1 MPDQAEKLRDRIRET
16 STVSTAPRPAFSG
29 RSPDAPRSLL
39 FTSGKGGVGTS
50 NLVLNLSIALARMG
64 QRVVLIDADL
74 GLANLDILCGLAP
87 SVDLGDILEQ
97 DGNVLDALIDGP
109 RGIRLLPGAHGLR
122 SRLDFLPDGL
132 NRVVEALA
140 GVDGQADFLMIDAG
154 SGLGPAIATLAASV
168 DEVVVV
174 TTPEPTSMA
183 DAHAAIS
190 KFRRSEQPTTLRLL
204 VNQAR
209 SSSEASEVSD
219 KIISTSRQFQRV
231 LMTSLGSIAFDAR
244 VSAAVRL
251 HQPFIEAFP
260 YSTAARG
267 VRRLARCLLEES
279 DLLPRRPGPL
289 AALAFVLRGG
299 RSPVRNTRTAP
310 RPNHR
315 STAKTP

>member
-16 STVSTAPRPAFSG
+16 STVSAAQRPVFST
-29 RSPDAPRSLL
+29 RSPNAPRSLL

-50 NLVLNLSIALARMG
+50 NLVLNLSIALAGMG
-64 QRVVLIDADL
+64 RRVVVVDADL
-74 GLANLDILCGLAP
+74 GLANLDLLCGLTP
-87 SVDLGDILEQ
+87 TVDLGDILEQ
-97 DGNVLDALIDGP
+97 DGNILDALIDGP
-109 RGIRLLPGAHGLR
+109 QGIRLLPGAHGLR

-174 TTPEPTSMA
+174 TTPEPTSVA

-190 KFRRSEQPTTLRLL
+190 RFRRLDKPPMLRLL
-204 VNQAR
+204 VNQVR
-209 SSSEASEVSD
+209 SASEAVEVSSR
-219 KIISTSRQFQRV
+219 IISTSQQFQRAF
-231 LMTSLGSIAFDAR
+231 MTPLGYVAFDAK
-244 VSAAVRL
+244 VPAAVRRRR
-251 HQPFIEAFP
+251 PFIEAFP

-289 AALAFVLRGG
+289 AALALVMRGG
-299 RSPVRNTRTAP
+299 RPPECIARSAP
-310 RPNHR
+310 RPNHH
-315 STAKTP
+315 SAAKTP